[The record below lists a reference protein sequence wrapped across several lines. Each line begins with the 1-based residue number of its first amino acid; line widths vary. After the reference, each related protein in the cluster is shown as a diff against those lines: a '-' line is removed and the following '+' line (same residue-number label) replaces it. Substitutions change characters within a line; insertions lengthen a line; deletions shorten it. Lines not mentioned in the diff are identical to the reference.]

1 MKCFRCGFTGHVLA
15 DCEVPLCDYCEKLDH
30 ESEVCPLLAA
40 AKPQVLVHGLA
51 SDALM
56 FYEMI
61 LTETYRPKN
70 QNTRLAMITVT
81 GGELSIPEIARRPVG
96 GASNGTERLQ
106 GAISI

>member
-1 MKCFRCGFTGHVLA
+1 M
-15 DCEVPLCDYCEKLDH
+15 
-30 ESEVCPLLAA
+30 AA

-70 QNTRLAMITVT
+70 ENTRLAMITVH
-81 GGELSIPEIARRPVG
+81 GGELSIPEIARQLQRVVPVVDYQWEVLRMG
-96 GASNGTERLQ
+96 QNVYKVQFPSGRVASGRRRTP
-106 GAISI
+106 